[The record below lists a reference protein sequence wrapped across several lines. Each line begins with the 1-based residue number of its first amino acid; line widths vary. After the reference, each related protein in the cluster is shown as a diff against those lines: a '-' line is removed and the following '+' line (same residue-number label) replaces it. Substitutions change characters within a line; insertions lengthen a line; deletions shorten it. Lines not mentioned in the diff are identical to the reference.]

1 MSDFL
6 KNLVGRSLGTIEVV
20 RPRVPSIYEPYRR
33 GSGLLGSHPGL
44 RHAISGPGGEPSAE
58 EVTNSAQIADR
69 MNPFQTREANL
80 SSESNV
86 AQFRESGNRGPNL
99 QAARA
104 RAEATSPLDAQ
115 AGPTESNPTHLPGKP
130 EPIPI
135 TALAQRGTAFEA
147 TAESPASRYGS
158 RGLVSQNATLV
169 PSITANQPQPAS
181 SSVRPPL
188 AASWGTAKS
197 PDASSSTRQPKPAIE
212 VSIGKVEVRAVFP
225 EPAVRRAPPPR
236 SRPTVSLDDYL
247 NRRNRGRR

>member
-58 EVTNSAQIADR
+58 EVTNSAQITDQ

-86 AQFRESGNRGPNL
+86 AQFRESGERGPNL

-104 RAEATSPLDAQ
+104 RAEATSPIDSQ
-115 AGPTESNPTHLPGKP
+115 AGPTESNLTHLPGKP

-135 TALAQRGTAFEA
+135 TALAQRGRAFEA
-147 TAESPASRYGS
+147 AAESARSH
-158 RGLVSQNATLV
+158 LVPRELTAPPLAPSATL
-169 PSITANQPQPAS
+169 NQPQPAAS
-181 SSVRPPL
+181 IIRPPL

-197 PDASSSTRQPKPAIE
+197 PDASSSSSQSQPAIE

-225 EPAVRRAPPPR
+225 EPAVRRAPLQR